1 MAKSPPTLFLV
12 YIHMHTLLFLQIH
25 PRMRW
30 RLIVK
35 RLCFAKLFENRLS
48 ATGLLAQAWIG
59 DLVDAKIDEGE
70 RGTQYSDAEARR
82 QEPPPRTKQKSGVI
96 RGREQHIAP
105 GRAGDIAQSQIL
117 QGRLGQDHIDYCAK
131 ELRRHNRRLVGQDL
145 VANDPPC

>member
-25 PRMRW
+25 PHLRW

-70 RGTQYSDAEARR
+70 RGTQYSDAEASR
-82 QEPPPRTKQKSGVI
+82 QEPPPRTKQKTFVI
-96 RGREQHIAP
+96 PAP
-105 GRAGDIAQSQIL
+105 NQQI
-117 QGRLGQDHIDYCAK
+117 
-131 ELRRHNRRLVGQDL
+131 
-145 VANDPPC
+145 PPSPPL